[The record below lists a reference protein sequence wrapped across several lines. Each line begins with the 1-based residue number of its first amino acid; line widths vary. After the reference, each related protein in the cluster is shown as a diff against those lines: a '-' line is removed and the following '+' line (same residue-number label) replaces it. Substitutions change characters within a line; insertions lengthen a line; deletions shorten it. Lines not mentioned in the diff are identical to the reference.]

1 MKIKRKQEPVGIV
14 DIGSNSI
21 RLCVYDGAARVPVP
35 LFNEKAVCALGQG
48 LGTSGR
54 LNPEGV
60 EKAVAAVGRFV
71 ALTRAMEV
79 EWLDVL
85 ATAAVRDAGDG
96 ADFVRRLERSFDIE
110 VKVLSGGQ
118 EAKLAALGVLCG
130 IPEADGVVADLGGGS
145 LELVTVQDGDVGGHV
160 TMPLGVLRMAEAAG
174 DDRGKAGE
182 LIDHHLK
189 KVKWLTTGRGRALY
203 AVGGAWRAIARIC
216 IAQTHHPL
224 TVLDTFSLD
233 PREALRII
241 DLVANQSRKSLE
253 KVPGVSK
260 KRLSALPLAALLLDR
275 IIRATQPDR
284 LVFSIYGMREGQF
297 FKRLPERLK
306 QQNPLISVCRLLAQ
320 TNSRFPEHGDELMA
334 WLAPLFPQETPREAK
349 LRHAACLVSDIFWNE
364 HPDYRAE
371 QAFLKVLR
379 LPFMGVPHRDRIALA
394 YTILVRYQGDDD
406 GAHGRMAA
414 QMLDDDELR
423 RCRLS
428 GQALRLAHAVS
439 GGAPNLLKQTRLLAD
454 RGQLILDVP
463 ADNPAFAI
471 ENDRTFDRLAK
482 ALDCES
488 LVFRR
493 VIPA

>member
-1 MKIKRKQEPVGIV
+1 MRIKRKQEPVGII

-21 RLCVYDGAARVPVP
+21 RLCVYDGAVRVPVP
-35 LFNEKAVCALGQG
+35 LFNEKAVCALGEG

-54 LNPEGV
+54 LNPAGIEQAMV
-60 EKAVAAVGRFV
+60 AVGRFV
-71 ALTRAMEV
+71 ALSRAMEV
-79 EWLDVL
+79 EWLDIL
-85 ATAAVRDAGDG
+85 ATAAVRDASDG
-96 ADFVRRLERSFDIE
+96 AAFVRRLEAAFDVE

-130 IPEADGVVADLGGGS
+130 LPDADGIVADLGGGS
-145 LELVTVQDGDVGGHV
+145 LELVTVKDGDVGGHV

-182 LIDHHLK
+182 LIERHLK
-189 KVKWLTTGRGRALY
+189 KVKWLSKGKGRSLY

-241 DLVANQSRKSLE
+241 DLVASQSRKSLE

-260 KRLSALPLAALLLDR
+260 KRVSALPLAAQLLDR

-297 FKRLPERLK
+297 FKRLPERLR
-306 QQNPLISVCRLLAQ
+306 QQDPLISVCRNLALSK
-320 TNSRFPEHGDELMA
+320 SRFPEHGDELMA
-334 WLAPLFPQETPREAK
+334 WLAPLFPKETAREAK
-349 LRHAACLVSDIFWNE
+349 LRHAACLTSDMFWNE

-394 YTILVRYQGDDD
+394 YTILVRYQGDED
-406 GAHGRMAA
+406 GIHGAMAA
-414 QMLDDDELR
+414 QMLDEVELK
-423 RCRLS
+423 RCRIAGL
-428 GQALRLAHAVS
+428 ALRLAHTVS
-439 GGAPNLLKQTRLLAD
+439 GGAPNLLKQTRLVAD
-454 RGQLILDVP
+454 RGDLILEVP
-463 ADNPAFAI
+463 HGNPAFAI
-471 ENDRTFDRLAK
+471 ENDRTFDRLAR
-482 ALDCES
+482 AMDCGS
-488 LVFRR
+488 LIFRR